1 MRTMKE
7 EMDID
12 LQEEGLDRIYRVGN
26 PKVCKEVKPKPMI
39 IKLSTD
45 VHSVVCKKKQKKT
58 KKINL
63 F

>member
-26 PKVCKEVKPKPMI
+26 PKVKPKPMI